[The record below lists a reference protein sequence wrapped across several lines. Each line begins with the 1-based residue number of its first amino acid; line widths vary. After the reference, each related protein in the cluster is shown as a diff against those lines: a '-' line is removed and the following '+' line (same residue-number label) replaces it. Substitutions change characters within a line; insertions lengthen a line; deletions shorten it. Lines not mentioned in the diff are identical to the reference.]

1 MVVIRWYCV
10 VCTCSKLLKY
20 NQSVII
26 SIKITHSWLAS
37 WCRSVTWY
45 TLYSRLLV
53 TRMKRL
59 SQNWEVLAFWL
70 KNCHL
75 INWVRW
81 LMSRRNG
88 SISYRY
94 SWSTCCLALLI
105 ENKTKVHFWQN
116 FTNLIILSGTIKPSG
131 TLLEKLSH
139 S

>member
-1 MVVIRWYCV
+1 MVLIRWYCV

-20 NQSVII
+20 NQSTII
-26 SIKITHSWLAS
+26 SIKISHSWLAS

-45 TLYSRLLV
+45 AHWLLV

-59 SQNWEVLAFWL
+59 SQNWEVLAFWS

-81 LMSRRNG
+81 SMSRRNG

-94 SWSTCCLALLI
+94 SWSTCCFGI
-105 ENKTKVHFWQN
+105 IDRKKKTNFILKQD
-116 FTNLIILSGTIKPSG
+116 FTNLIILSGTFKPKR
-131 TLLEKLSH
+131 TLLEKLSQ